1 MKHIVSFSGGK
12 DSTAMLL
19 MMIERGMQ
27 IDDIVYFD
35 CGDWEFPQM
44 HEHIRQVERHI
55 GREVTR
61 LKDTDS
67 FDHWMFV
74 WQSKQF
80 EDTGKGWPRP
90 THTQCYGRWCTGRK
104 TGAIDKHHRQYRDE
118 GVTSYIGF
126 AADEVNRMIRPNIS
140 KKWYETRFPLYDFDM
155 TEEDCLKYCYEK
167 GFTWGGLYKHFK
179 RVSCWCC
186 PLQSLRELKQLY
198 LYFPDLWARL
208 RKMDE
213 RAWNTFRADG
223 KSVYELELRFWR
235 EEIAQKKLLMK
246 PAFRSKPIP
255 SEREIE
261 KMKNRALIEEQK
273 AKEMIEKIKIWEEED
288 LRYWRGEI

>member
-44 HEHIRQVERHI
+44 HEHIRQVERYI

-61 LKDTDS
+61 LYPPHGD
-67 FDHWMFV
+67 FNYWMFDRIATRC
-74 WQSKQF
+74 KKGN
-80 EDTGKGWPRP
+80 TPKIGKAWPGP
-90 THTQCYGRWCTGRK
+90 VQRWCTGRK

-118 GVTSYIGF
+118 GIISYIGF

-140 KKWYETRFPLYDFDM
+140 KMWYETRFPLYDFDM

-198 LYFPDLWARL
+198 LHFPELWARL
-208 RKMDE
+208 REMDE

-223 KSVYELELRFWR
+223 KSVEDLEKRFHF
-235 EEIAQKKLLMK
+235 EEVQQGKLFKTPKLLEVK
-246 PAFRSKPIP
+246 S
-255 SEREIE
+255 
-261 KMKNRALIEEQK
+261 
-273 AKEMIEKIKIWEEED
+273 
-288 LRYWRGEI
+288 